1 MRAMQWLRSLLFT
14 IFLFVWTGCYAVFFV
29 IAASLSP
36 FRGRAALARVWGKVL
51 LAVLR
56 VTCRL
61 DYRIEGRE
69 NVPPGNHV
77 ALVKHSSSWETFAQ
91 VVLVPD
97 QVWVLKRELMWVPFL
112 GWSLKLMRAIAVDRG
127 AGGAAVRGV
136 LEQGKK
142 RLAQGE
148 WIVIFPEGTRMSPGE
163 TRRYGVS
170 GALLAAENNRLIVPI
185 AHDAGYYWSRRGLFK
200 KPGTIRVVIGPPIA
214 ANGREPREI
223 NAEAQAWIETHSR
236 H

>member
-1 MRAMQWLRSLLFT
+1 MQWLRSLLFT

-185 AHDAGYYWSRRGLFK
+185 AHDAGYYWPRRGLFK

-223 NAEAQAWIETHSR
+223 NAEAQAWIEAHSR